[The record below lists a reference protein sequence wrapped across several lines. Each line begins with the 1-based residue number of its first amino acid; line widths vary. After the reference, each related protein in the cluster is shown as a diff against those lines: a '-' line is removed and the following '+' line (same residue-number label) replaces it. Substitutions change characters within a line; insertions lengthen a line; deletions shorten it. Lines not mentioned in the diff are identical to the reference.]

1 MTNQPQPQPI
11 MPVATVSVL
20 DVFAKVVEMQVQLAS
35 INVKLDDLPDH
46 EARLRVLERF
56 RYTLVGLATVVGG
69 AAGYAGYLIGH
80 VTH

>member
-1 MTNQPQPQPI
+1 MSDPQQGPQI
-11 MPVATVSVL
+11 MPVASVSVL

-69 AAGYAGYLIGH
+69 LAGYAGYLIGH